1 MVEALIVIW
10 IIIGATSAMLAAQE
24 ARREG
29 ISVAWGWWVLFVVL
43 GPIVPLLVAIAALLR
58 LEMGQKEG

>member
-24 ARREG
+24 ARQEG
-29 ISVAWGWWVLFVVL
+29 ISVAWGWWPLFVAL